1 MLLSLS
7 LLTLL
12 SGTAVYAQVGA
23 DRVAVTGLVTDPT
36 GAAVPDAAITLVNQ
50 DTGVKTVVATDGAGN
65 FTTPG
70 IIQGKYTLQVSKE
83 GFKAISQPD
92 LELMIGGR
100 TYTQNVTLQLGAVSQ
115 TVEVNASAQL
125 INTQSSAISY
135 QVGKEY
141 YQDLPD
147 VMGADVRL
155 AETKLILS
163 PGYVPTAP
171 NGDAIFRGDAFESRI
186 NGGQTVSWESWF
198 DGAEYGYA
206 EGHQQTHESSIP
218 YSAVQEL
225 TTTVN
230 NFSAQYGH
238 TSGGIAMYTTK
249 SGTSDFHGNG
259 TIF

>member
-1 MLLSLS
+1 MKKSSLFLPVLLSLS
-7 LLTLL
+7 LLTFLTG
-12 SGTAVYAQVGA
+12 SAVYGQVGA
-23 DRVAVTGLVTDPT
+23 DRVAMTGLVADPS
-36 GAAVPDAAITLVNQ
+36 GASVPNAAITLINQ

-70 IIQGKYTLQVSKE
+70 MILGKYTLEVSKE
-83 GFKAISQPD
+83 GFKAYTQPD
-92 LELMIGGR
+92 LSLMIGGR

-115 TVEVNASAQL
+115 SIEVRAGAQL
-125 INTQSSAISY
+125 INTQSTEISY

-155 AETKLILS
+155 AETKLVLS

-171 NGDAIFRGDAFESRI
+171 NGDAIFRGDAFQSRI

-218 YSAVQEL
+218 LSL
-225 TTTVN
+225 I
-230 NFSAQYGH
+230 H
-238 TSGGIAMYTTK
+238 I
-249 SGTSDFHGNG
+249 
-259 TIF
+259 